1 MKFIDIS
8 MKIDPKIIIYPGNP
22 KPLFKQYASIPA
34 SKTNET
40 LVSMGTHTGTHI
52 DAILHIE
59 KNGLS
64 ADKIDLKNCYG
75 NCIVID
81 LTKNGSVITAKD
93 LQNKGIKKNDIVLLK
108 TENSLKQY
116 SRFRKNFAHIS
127 LCAAKYLVSRK
138 IKAVGIDYLSVKKF
152 NTDDDVHEL
161 LIKNMVVYEG
171 LYLVGVTKGRYTFV
185 GFPIKWA
192 LDGSPT
198 RAVLIKR

>member
-1 MKFIDIS
+1 MKLIDIS
-8 MKIDPKIIIYPGNP
+8 MKIEPNIITYPGNP
-22 KPLFKQYASIPA
+22 KPSFKQYSFIPA

-40 LVSMGTHTGTHI
+40 LVSMGTHAGTHV

-64 ADKIDLKNCYG
+64 VDKIDLKNCYG
-75 NCIVID
+75 SCIVID
-81 LTKNGSVITAKD
+81 LTKNGSVITSKD

-116 SRFRKNFAHIS
+116 SHFRKNFVHIS
-127 LCAAKYLVSRK
+127 LSAAKYLVSRK

-152 NTDDDVHEL
+152 NTDNDVHKL

-171 LYLVGVTKGRYTFV
+171 LYLVGVAKGRYTFV

-192 LDGSPT
+192 LDGAPT